1 MNRIN
6 VRQFAAM
13 LLIGDV
19 FSLLCLGGEV
29 TVITAAGFT
38 GAAAIELLLL
48 LPFALYY
55 RSGRRPGRLAGALLL
70 VFTALWIFGIFRM
83 LWRISDVIYVPS
95 ENGGGIYG
103 KAAVTGLIVLVCA
116 YSVSAGVK
124 ALGRAS
130 MIAASLGAL
139 CILIVT
145 LYSLRHHDWE
155 SLSRTGRDLSAEGE
169 LLRGLRAGG
178 GIAGAAVLLGMT
190 SGDHVRNV
198 CVYAALK
205 AVVTAAVL
213 ITSILIL
220 GGIMPMAEYPVLM
233 AVQLSQPFPS
243 QRIDALFLTAFSV
256 YAVFTAAVQSA
267 AAAYLIKDLTS
278 VRAVRRRFCGA

>member
-19 FSLLCLGGEV
+19 FSLLCITGETTLV
-29 TVITAAGFT
+29 TAAGFT

-48 LPFALYY
+48 LPLALYY
-55 RSGRRPGRLAGALLL
+55 RSGHKPGRAAGILLL
-70 VFTALWIFGIFRM
+70 VFIVLWLVGIFRM
-83 LWRISDVIYVPS
+83 MWRISDVIYASS
-95 ENGGGIYG
+95 ENGGGLLG
-103 KAAVTGLIVLVCA
+103 KAAVTGLILLVCV
-116 YSVSAGVK
+116 YSVSAGIK

-130 MIAASLGAL
+130 LIAAALGAL

-155 SLSRTGRDLSAEGE
+155 SLSRTGGELSAGGE
-169 LLRGLRAGG
+169 LLRGIRAGG

-267 AAAYLIKDLTS
+267 AAVYLIKDLTS
-278 VRAVRRRFCGA
+278 GRTAKRRCCGA

>member
-19 FSLLCLGGEV
+19 FSLLCITGETTLV
-29 TVITAAGFT
+29 TAAGFT

-48 LPFALYY
+48 LPLALYY
-55 RSGRRPGRLAGALLL
+55 RSGHKPGRAAGILLL
-70 VFTALWIFGIFRM
+70 VFIVLWLAGIFRM
-83 LWRISDVIYVPS
+83 MWRISDVIYASS
-95 ENGGGIYG
+95 ENGGGLLG
-103 KAAVTGLIVLVCA
+103 KAAVTGLILLVCV
-116 YSVSAGVK
+116 YSASAGIK

-130 MIAASLGAL
+130 LIAAALGAL

-155 SLSRTGRDLSAEGE
+155 SLSRTGGELSAGGE
-169 LLRGLRAGG
+169 LLRGMRAGG

-190 SGDHVRNV
+190 GGDHVRNI
-198 CVYAALK
+198 CVYVALK
-205 AVVTAAVL
+205 VAVTAAVL
-213 ITSILIL
+213 ITAIMIL
-220 GGIMPMAEYPVLM
+220 GGIMPMAEFPVLM
-233 AVQLSQPFPS
+233 AVQLSQPFPA

-267 AAAYLIKDLTS
+267 AAVYLIKDLTS
-278 VRAVRRRFCGA
+278 GRTAKRRCCGA